1 MENIILKNG
10 VTLPAPGFGTWTL
23 DDKAAEKCVRD
34 AINCGY
40 RHIDTAEYYKNE
52 LGIGAAIKDVPR
64 KELFITSKLWTTSR
78 GYDNTISAFNASCA
92 RLGVGYLD
100 LYLIHWP
107 AVPEK
112 CADWREVNLSTWR
125 ALETLYKEEKI
136 RAIGVSNF
144 MPLHLSALMEDAE
157 IAPMVNQIEFH
168 PGYMQNDCVEFCKQ
182 NGIALEAWAPL
193 GHGEALSNEVICEIA
208 KRLDITPA
216 TVTLSWVC
224 ANGLVP
230 LVKSANPERMK
241 ENMNTVELSRKDIDA
256 ISALEFWGKLGK
268 RPENVPF

>member
-1 MENIILKNG
+1 MENITLKNG
-10 VTLPAPGFGTWTL
+10 VVLPAPGFGTWTL
-23 DDKAAEKCVRD
+23 DDKEAEKCVRD

-52 LGIGAAIKDVPR
+52 LGIGAAIKDAPR
-64 KELFITSKLWTTSR
+64 EELFITSKLWTTSR
-78 GYDNTISAFNASCA
+78 GYDNAISAFNASCA
-92 RLGVGYLD
+92 RLGVEYLD

-112 CADWREVNLSTWR
+112 CDYWREVNLSTWR
-125 ALETLYKEEKI
+125 ALETLYKEGKI

-144 MPLHLSALMEDAE
+144 MPLHLGALMEDAE
-157 IAPMVNQIEFH
+157 IVPMVNQIEFH

-193 GHGEALSNEVICEIA
+193 GRGEALSNDMICEIA

-216 TVTLSWVC
+216 TVTLSWVR

-241 ENMNTVELSRKDIDA
+241 ENMSTVELSQKDIDA

-268 RPENVPF
+268 RPESVPF